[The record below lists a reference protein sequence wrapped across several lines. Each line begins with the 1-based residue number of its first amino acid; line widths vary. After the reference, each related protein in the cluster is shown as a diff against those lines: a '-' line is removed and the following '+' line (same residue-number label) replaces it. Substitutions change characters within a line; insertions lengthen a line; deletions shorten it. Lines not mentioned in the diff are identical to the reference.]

1 MNKKSFRV
9 IFSKTLQR
17 LVVVSELAKSEGKG
31 SEASASSTSGPI
43 SSIFCKIRPLTF
55 SLFCALGFVSF
66 SENALAELVIQ
77 ADKSA
82 PKHAQPIVLKTAN
95 GLPQVNIQTPND
107 KGLSHNK
114 YSKFDVDT
122 KGAILNNS
130 RTQTQTQQAG
140 MIQGNPYLARGEAK
154 VILNEVNSN
163 DPSVLKGY
171 VEVAGKKADVIIA
184 NPSGLHCE
192 GCGIIN
198 SDRVTLT
205 TGKPQI
211 KQGNLDSFVVEK
223 GKVKVSGKGLDNS
236 RVDYTDIIA
245 KETEINAGVW
255 SKQKL
260 TTVTGKNTVK
270 ARTAADSDS
279 DLQIINTAKQ
289 SAQTPAT
296 NAAPQYALDISE
308 LGGMYSGKVHLI
320 GTEQGLGVRNA
331 GHIGASSE
339 NIKIDSQGRI
349 VNQGLMS
356 GENQA
361 ELSAKQGIENHGKLE
376 TKQGNIVLTSQAD
389 IQQHG
394 SIVARQGNIQQRAV
408 NGIRQSGETVAKG
421 KISFDADHIEAS
433 ESSLIAAGVDIQSS
447 KQGETRQ
454 LSAQADNGKDI
465 HITTRQQAVLNGKNI
480 ASGTLQIK
488 ADRADLNKSQTSANR
503 IDVHAKTGDI
513 QANQAKLSAKETL
526 RLNTPKTLSTESSH
540 VSAKR
545 IQTTQTDL
553 NTRNAVWEQTGEQDF
568 ALKAQTINNQGG
580 AIKTQGKFTVR
591 AEQLDNTKGR
601 LVSNAE
607 MDIKTQALNNKL
619 GYLVSNQTQTV
630 NSQQL
635 TNQQG
640 VIASQNSSV
649 DLSVSSL
656 LNNQQGTISA
666 KNQLNLT
673 AYGVDNKQGT
683 LYTAQDNL
691 VLDAQKQALN
701 NQQGQILSGKALQI
715 DSAEINNQKGTFFS
729 TENQQINTNGQQ
741 LTNTQDGKIQSLAQL
756 IINTALLDNQGGFIQ
771 TQQGGTITASHI
783 LNNKVTENGS
793 LIEAGAPLVV
803 NTPTFENN
811 GTVAQDKTP
820 TQGII
825 AQKLTLT
832 SDRLENE
839 KGGIYLE
846 SEGLLNIAKVV
857 NNQAGEILSW
867 GDLVVLG
874 NKSLIVH
881 NREGKLQATN
891 NFTVTAKS
899 LSGDGY
905 LQAKNIA
912 INLQDNFDIQQDI
925 NAKHSLSIST
935 EGDILNRKKLAANDR
950 LQLNAR
956 NITNEQNARI
966 SSAETRLNAK
976 ATVHNEG
983 LINSRSDNGLSK
995 TVIKAEKIENIGT
1008 GRIYGDHVA
1017 LGAEQILNQ
1026 DKDGKS
1032 ATIAAR
1038 KRLDLAAKEIENGT
1052 KTYELNKKDG
1062 SLIYSEGDIAIG
1074 RHLDEQDTVIGN
1086 AEHLKN
1092 LSSVME
1098 AAGDIYLNVNKI
1110 NNDNIHYSSKL
1121 EITDTQKVK
1130 EHFIIPRS
1138 KHNRGGEKVFNDG
1151 HNEKINVNDLTKGYY
1166 RKTWSY
1172 WQKYNEDSLPVI
1184 TDASQITESTV
1195 LAKPYALKCVDQNM
1209 ADCIALPAGI
1219 YNKDNP
1225 VWNKFGIQA
1234 PDVDQPE
1241 MTPEIVRAMNE
1252 EDQAT
1257 KHLSEEQLDKLT
1269 QDQQNGIAPIVPTK
1283 PVKPVKLAT
1292 ESDAEYQ
1299 KRVKAYQAE
1308 LKTYEA
1314 ADAAYKRYIL
1324 LKPFIDW
1331 EAKYGDRVQLLDNAI
1346 AEHNKR
1352 ILNQEYAHFWNLWI
1366 NEKVVKENITQ
1377 TSLPAQ
1383 ILAGGTINY
1392 QSDEFINDKSWVIA
1406 GNGLNQIGSG
1416 KIANLDDKDAVRQD
1430 WELGTREFS
1439 FTRWRG
1445 GTKRRHSR
1453 YDEEEG
1459 KLARLKEVHKDMNIF
1474 VELANTIPSN
1484 YKGYV
1489 DAKSLNQVKDE
1500 GNSVNI
1506 TSNEGEYRSGIQIV
1520 NPNQEGPTSQ
1530 DGIEIRSIKAD
1541 TRLPNQS
1548 LYKINPDADSHVLIE
1563 TDPDF
1568 TDRKRWLASDYMYN
1582 ALRSEH
1588 EAVHKRL
1595 GDGFYEQ
1602 RLVREQINKLTGRQ
1616 FLGEFENFE
1625 AQYKALMDAG
1635 ITFAQKFNLRPGISL
1650 SSNQVAQLTSDI
1662 VWLETESVTL
1672 PNGQVEQVLVPK
1684 VYAVARKGDISGK
1697 GSLISADKV
1706 NVNPT
1711 SLINEGTIAG
1721 RNFVKFAA
1729 DKLVNSGKISGGI
1742 LQGNVSGD
1750 AENNGGVMEANS
1762 ALFLDVAGNFTHS
1775 STTRDTEIDLDGFK
1789 RKQTTLDRKALL
1801 HVKDAN
1807 GTLQVTANNITL
1819 NGSDIIN
1826 DGQGLTYLKAKD
1838 QMHLGTVAVGFDE
1851 KMGGGNHYRNEAV
1864 QDVVVSRVS
1873 GNGNVTLVANTL
1885 TAEGAELGA
1894 KERLAALAENDLVL
1908 GTALRSGE
1916 YEEYHKYK
1924 KRNAFGSSSLETE
1937 KTRDVTSHKGSVLA
1951 AKDVYLDS
1959 RKGNLDLTAAEIV
1972 ALNDITAFAEKD
1984 IVLGAAENTETKSEK
1999 EIRKSSGLSASKSR
2013 GVASVGYSKNKSDM
2027 RDKNVATSIAT
2038 TVLNSVSGNL
2048 TISSI
2053 HGDVTSNAARM
2064 NAGRDIAIEG
2074 NNVHLN
2080 AMTEHENNQFSYK
2093 SKSTGFGVSAVY
2105 NPVQVVKDNFG
2116 EQASQG
2122 SAAGVIGKI
2131 LTAADAAS
2139 KTANQL
2145 MNPGSPYFK
2154 TQKSE
2159 LNKNTQKET
2168 AVIGHVNAGGNLSIT
2183 AREGDITSQGSQL
2196 SAKGDGS
2203 LSAKED
2209 IQLDVATSSTSQN
2222 NRSTR
2227 KGIEL
2232 NASKGGGIYSEKDLG
2247 EGDTVTEQASVLSFG
2262 GNSSVTA
2269 KQGDVRL
2276 AGTQLVSEGDN
2287 RISAGGD
2294 VVLTTAEKRVG
2305 QSTSSKKHHIG
2316 EAVVSETE
2324 HFSGYHRQLS
2334 SDSHDSV
2341 SHSGAT
2347 IASLNGNVDIEAGND
2362 FHQTSGQILAKK
2374 RVDIEA
2380 EKVTFDV
2387 AHNTGTSSSHKSDLK
2402 MGTFARV
2409 GSPIIDLVQAVE
2421 SAIENK
2427 EANDRVRAAQALGV
2441 AAKGYSTYANAA
2453 AGGALLR
2460 VEAGTGYSHSRER
2473 MESTQSEAQGNVVN
2487 AQHISVKSRS
2497 GDIQAKQ
2504 TDFVSRD
2511 SEGNRLADSSITLDA
2526 HKDLIVESSQSTAK
2540 QKGKQQ
2546 SSGFEVGAGVAVGAQ
2561 TGAYIYVQGGFTKGK
2576 QDEQHVVQNNS
2587 HLDSETITLK
2597 SGGDTT
2603 LSGAVAKGKTIN
2615 ADVGGTLTVESRQD
2629 EHHSKSSSVGA
2640 GGRVQVALGTVW
2652 GGSGYG
2658 NASSGKSNSK
2668 QVVEQSGLFAE
2679 EGGYHVNAD
2688 HVQLNG
2694 GAIASTNPN
2703 KSELSTN
2710 TLAFKDIEN
2719 ESESKA
2725 LTGGMSVS
2733 ANLNKLGNAEAASKE
2748 GAKQQAD
2755 LAKLTGTTQSN
2766 GIKPTVPMYD
2776 SESDSSV
2783 TKATLTEGKITLNKD
2798 SQPTE
2803 TTAQALGLNTD
2814 LNQAN
2819 KQVEATFDIKQKLKD
2834 QQVLS
2839 AAVGDMLGAVDSY
2852 SERKQKA
2859 ALEEV
2864 NAAEEALAKARRTG
2878 ASQEDLSQME
2888 RVYTEAKAKE
2898 ESWREG
2904 GASKRKLDTVAVTL
2918 GAILSGGSA
2927 GEVAATA
2934 ISPELNAQIHKYT
2947 SDNKTANLLAH
2958 AALSALEAGISG
2970 NNALAGAASGMAGE
2984 ASAMLLS
2991 EVVFNKEASQ
3001 LSEEEREL
3009 LSVAGQLSGALV
3021 GNGMGGNTAATLQ
3034 GIETAKR
3041 AVENNYLFINEAKEK
3056 MVLQRKKVEG
3066 TATKDDLARL
3076 EEINRIDEKR
3086 NQEIR
3091 DACKQVSSEQ
3101 CLSLARTAQ
3110 YAQRGYEE
3118 YFSYRGQLKDIFPN
3132 DFANVEQILRG
3143 KDADSVYIE
3152 KVALGIAKA
3161 ENIPLEAAKSK
3172 VENLMLFKNFAELV
3186 GSIRGATSAKYG
3198 AKVTGVPANYPK
3210 VVFNGIE
3217 LHPNLPEPKAGYG
3230 FVPQKAKGNSV
3241 YQEWKDINGYRGEI
3255 NLANSIQ
3262 ETPNRQV
3269 IKWGNSTGTNGSDV
3283 ISVNTKTGEVELWD
3297 NKYRSGSVTGKIS
3310 PTFDKEKTRAS
3321 AIEEAIREIRGSKFI
3336 APEIQQKALDN
3347 LAKQNFTTYTVG
3359 SGKVKNSVIQKY
3371 CSNQKCP

>member
-31 SEASASSTSGPI
+31 GEASASSTSWLI

-66 SENALAELVIQ
+66 SENALAELIIQ

-82 PKHAQPIVLKTAN
+82 PKHEQPIVLKTAN

-198 SDRVTLT
+198 SDRATLT

-255 SKQKL
+255 SKKKL
-260 TTVTGKNTVK
+260 TAVTGKNMVK
-270 ARTAADSDS
+270 ARMETDSDS

-289 SAQTPAT
+289 SAQTSVT
-296 NAAPQYALDISE
+296 NAPPQYALDISE
-308 LGGMYSGKVHLI
+308 LGGMYAGKVHLI

-339 NIKIDSQGRI
+339 NVKIDSQGRI

-389 IQQHG
+389 IQQQG
-394 SIVARQGNIQQRAV
+394 SIVARQGEIQQRAAKD
-408 NGIRQSGETVAKG
+408 IRQTGETVAKG
-421 KISFDADHIEAS
+421 KISFDADRVEAS
-433 ESSLIAAGVDIQSS
+433 ESSLIAAGVEIQQTA
-447 KQGETRQ
+447 QGEARQ
-454 LSAQADNGKDI
+454 LSPQTDNSKDI
-465 HITTRQQAVLNGKNI
+465 QISTRQQAVLNGKNI

-488 ADRADLNKSQTSANR
+488 ADKADLNKSQTSANQ

-526 RLNTPKTLSTESSH
+526 RLNTPKTLSTEGSH
-540 VSAKR
+540 VSATH
-545 IQTTQTDL
+545 IQTTQADL
-553 NTRNAVWEQTGEQDF
+553 NTKNAVWEQTGEQDF
-568 ALKAQTINNQGG
+568 ALKAKTINNQGG
-580 AIKTQGKFTVR
+580 AIKTQGKFTVE

-607 MDIKTQALNNKL
+607 MNIKTQALNNQL
-619 GYLVSNQTQTV
+619 GYLVSNKAQTI
-630 NSQQL
+630 NSQKL
-635 TNQQG
+635 NNQQG

-649 DLSVSSL
+649 DLNVSGL

-691 VLDAQKQALN
+691 VLDTQKQALN

-715 DSAEINNQKGTFFS
+715 DSAEINNQQGTLFS

-783 LNNKVTENGS
+783 LNNKVAENGS

-803 NTPTFENN
+803 NTPIFENN
-811 GTVAQDKTP
+811 GTIAQGKTP

-846 SEGLLNIAKVV
+846 SEGLLNIAKAV

-867 GDLVVLG
+867 GGLSISGYQTD
-874 NKSLIVH
+874 LIVT
-881 NREGKLQATN
+881 NKEGKIQAEKRLSVEAKAISEDGHLEAKDLSIKQKDDFNTKN
-891 NFTVTAKS
+891 N
-899 LSGDGY
+899 
-905 LQAKNIA
+905 
-912 INLQDNFDIQQDI
+912 I
-925 NAKHSLSIST
+925 NAKSTLAIETLGNLVNNHKLS
-935 EGDILNRKKLAANDR
+935 ANDK
-950 LQLNAR
+950 LTLTAQSLN
-956 NITNEQNARI
+956 NAADGRI
-966 SSAETRLNAK
+966 SSGHTRI
-976 ATVHNEG
+976 TVNDKVENRG
-983 LINSRSDNGLSK
+983 LINSFNEDDTSK
-995 TVIKAEKIENIGT
+995 TVVKAKVIENKGS
-1008 GRIYGDHVA
+1008 GRIYGDYVA
-1017 LGAEQILNQ
+1017 LGAENILNQ
-1026 DKDGKS
+1026 DENGKA

-1038 KRLDLAAKEIENGT
+1038 KRLDLASKTITNEMATYDQNLKGGGYIYSGGDIVFGSELNEQDLAEGQADSFKNISSVIEAVGHTVLNIKNIENINKYYRSELQIVGPINEVDKNYILPEGEAT
-1052 KTYELNKKDG
+1052 KVDQPYNNGKLPYISTDELQRIGFSRTWKWMRKYNVNNLEVITNTAQIKGKVLASPNQVNCDDNQNCKPLAAGIYKKDSPVWGYFGIEAPTEDVPEITPEMAAYLKRSELN
-1062 SLIYSEGDIAIG
+1062 
-1074 RHLDEQDTVIGN
+1074 DE
-1086 AEHLKN
+1086 K
-1092 LSSVME
+1092 LSSLSDE
-1098 AAGDIYLNVNKI
+1098 EIA
-1110 NNDNIHYSSKL
+1110 KL
-1121 EITDTQKVK
+1121 DQQEEMQT
-1130 EHFIIPRS
+1130 
-1138 KHNRGGEKVFNDG
+1138 
-1151 HNEKINVNDLTKGYY
+1151 
-1166 RKTWSY
+1166 
-1172 WQKYNEDSLPVI
+1172 LPVI
-1184 TDASQITESTV
+1184 PPLPVQPTKQANESEEVFQTKLENYRKEKEAYDKAVQAKKDYELMKPLQEWTNKHGDKLKALTEAIDAH
-1195 LAKPYALKCVDQNM
+1195 
-1209 ADCIALPAGI
+1209 
-1219 YNKDNP
+1219 NK
-1225 VWNKFGIQA
+1225 
-1234 PDVDQPE
+1234 
-1241 MTPEIVRAMNE
+1241 EIVGDVYDRFWAIN
-1252 EDQAT
+1252 
-1257 KHLSEEQLDKLT
+1257 
-1269 QDQQNGIAPIVPTK
+1269 
-1283 PVKPVKLAT
+1283 VKK
-1292 ESDAEYQ
+1292 EY
-1299 KRVKAYQAE
+1299 
-1308 LKTYEA
+1308 
-1314 ADAAYKRYIL
+1314 I
-1324 LKPFIDW
+1324 
-1331 EAKYGDRVQLLDNAI
+1331 
-1346 AEHNKR
+1346 
-1352 ILNQEYAHFWNLWI
+1352 
-1366 NEKVVKENITQ
+1366 KENVT
-1377 TSLPAQ
+1377 TRTAPAQ
-1383 ILAGGTINY
+1383 ILAGGGITYN
-1392 QSDEFINDKSWVIA
+1392 SERFLNDKSWVIA
-1406 GNGLNQIGSG
+1406 KGIEQVGSG
-1416 KIANLDDKDAVRQD
+1416 KLENRDDEDAIHQD
-1430 WELGTREFS
+1430 IEEGNRHFS
-1439 FTRWRG
+1439 YTVWRG
-1445 GTKRRHSR
+1445 GHRRYFQRKDNSHGPLMR
-1453 YDEEEG
+1453 INET
-1459 KLARLKEVHKDMNIF
+1459 HKDMGIWQERNDITPSEF
-1474 VELANTIPSN
+1474 NGYVNSVDANGISSQGNELALKPLQEDAPKFKELTIS
-1484 YKGYV
+1484 
-1489 DAKSLNQVKDE
+1489 A
-1500 GNSVNI
+1500 I
-1506 TSNEGEYRSGIQIV
+1506 
-1520 NPNQEGPTSQ
+1520 PTSQ
-1530 DGIEIRSIKAD
+1530 DGIEIRSVKAD

-1616 FLGEFENFE
+1616 FLGEFETFDD
-1625 AQYKALMDAG
+1625 QYKALMDAG
-1635 ITFAQKFNLRPGISL
+1635 VTFAQKFNLRPGIAL
-1650 SSNQVAQLTSDI
+1650 SSSQVAQLTSDI

-1697 GSLISADKV
+1697 GTLISADKM
-1706 NVNPT
+1706 NVNST

-1742 LQGNVSGD
+1742 LQGKVSGD

-1959 RKGNLDLTAAEIV
+1959 RKGHLDLTAAEII

-1984 IVLGAAENTETKSEK
+1984 IILGAAENTETKSEK

-2105 NPVQVVKDNFG
+2105 NPVQVAKDNFG

-2122 SAAGVIGKI
+2122 SAAGIIGKI
-2131 LTAADAAS
+2131 LTAAEAIS
-2139 KTANQL
+2139 KTTNQA

-2203 LSAKED
+2203 LWAKRD
-2209 IQLDVATSSTSQN
+2209 VQLDVATSSTSQN

-2232 NASKGGGIYSEKDLG
+2232 NGSKGVTSAAGIFNEKELG
-2247 EGDTVTEQASVLSFG
+2247 EGDTVTAQASVLSFG

-2287 RISAGGD
+2287 RIFAGGD

-2324 HFSGYHRQLS
+2324 RFGGYHRQLS
-2334 SDSHDSV
+2334 SESHDSV

-2374 RVDIEA
+2374 RIDIEA

-2427 EANDRVRAAQALGV
+2427 DANDRVRAAQALGV
-2441 AAKGYSTYANAA
+2441 AAKGYSAYANAA

-2473 MESTQSEAQGNVVN
+2473 MESAQSEAQGNVVN

-2546 SSGFEVGAGVAVGAQ
+2546 SSGVEVGAGVAVGAQ
-2561 TGAYIYVQGGFTKGK
+2561 TGVYIYVQGGFTKGK

-2603 LSGAVAKGKTIN
+2603 LAGAVAKGKTIN
-2615 ADVGGTLTVESRQD
+2615 ADVGGVLTVESRQD

-2640 GGRVQVALGTVW
+2640 GGRVQVALGTAW

-2766 GIKPTVPMYD
+2766 AINPTVPMYD

-2803 TTAQALGLNTD
+2803 TTAEALGLNTD

-2839 AAVGDMLGAVDSY
+2839 AAVGDIGA
-2852 SERKQKA
+2852 A
-2859 ALEEV
+2859 AQ
-2864 NAAEEALAKARRTG
+2864 A
-2878 ASQEDLSQME
+2878 
-2888 RVYTEAKAKE
+2888 YTESKAKE
-2898 ESWREG
+2898 LNQEAEELEKAGKVAEAIQKKEEAEKWQTSGEY
-2904 GASKRKLDTVAVTL
+2904 KRKVDAVT
-2918 GAILSGGSA
+2918 
-2927 GEVAATA
+2927 TA
-2934 ISPELNAQIHKYT
+2934 IS
-2947 SDNKTANLLAH
+2947 LAI
-2958 AALSALEAGISG
+2958 AGKPTEAVV
-2970 NNALAGAASGMAGE
+2970 AGAASPYVNRAIKQLTEQSESANIAAHVLWGAIEAELAGGK
-2984 ASAMLLS
+2984 ASTGAVAAGAAEIGARVLTQGLYEKEPHELTTEEKEEVLALS
-2991 EVVFNKEASQ
+2991 KA
-3001 LSEEEREL
+3001 L
-3009 LSVAGQLSGALV
+3009 AGLASGAV
-3021 GNGMGGNTAATLQ
+3021 NGGSSVETLNAVST
-3034 GIETAKR
+3034 GVEVAKN
-3041 AVENNYLFINEAKEK
+3041 AVENNALSSKDVAALYRDIRKAIENGEDVEAVYKHYRQLSQAQREALLSDCGESCRLPVEGMLGNATELAADYSGLIWGGMSGLSTEERSRFLTLVEEENTKSINALKARHSFAENALEFGVNAAQIVGKERLGHKPTQVDFAKKSNKVDRGSAIPYPNPEKVQIADKEVTYKSNAKHTKGMPGNRPNAGIEPRNSLELFRNSVVDGKKRYSIDSQGNIHQFNSNKEGTEWHWAGRTGRDQPASQILDTK
-3056 MVLQRKKVEG
+3056 NISNDILKKLGTTEKEVRKK
-3066 TATKDDLARL
+3066 
-3076 EEINRIDEKR
+3076 
-3086 NQEIR
+3086 
-3091 DACKQVSSEQ
+3091 
-3101 CLSLARTAQ
+3101 
-3110 YAQRGYEE
+3110 
-3118 YFSYRGQLKDIFPN
+3118 
-3132 DFANVEQILRG
+3132 
-3143 KDADSVYIE
+3143 
-3152 KVALGIAKA
+3152 
-3161 ENIPLEAAKSK
+3161 
-3172 VENLMLFKNFAELV
+3172 
-3186 GSIRGATSAKYG
+3186 
-3198 AKVTGVPANYPK
+3198 
-3210 VVFNGIE
+3210 
-3217 LHPNLPEPKAGYG
+3217 
-3230 FVPQKAKGNSV
+3230 
-3241 YQEWKDINGYRGEI
+3241 
-3255 NLANSIQ
+3255 
-3262 ETPNRQV
+3262 
-3269 IKWGNSTGTNGSDV
+3269 
-3283 ISVNTKTGEVELWD
+3283 
-3297 NKYRSGSVTGKIS
+3297 
-3310 PTFDKEKTRAS
+3310 
-3321 AIEEAIREIRGSKFI
+3321 
-3336 APEIQQKALDN
+3336 
-3347 LAKQNFTTYTVG
+3347 
-3359 SGKVKNSVIQKY
+3359 
-3371 CSNQKCP
+3371 

>member
-31 SEASASSTSGPI
+31 SEASASSTSGLI

-55 SLFCALGFVSF
+55 SLFCALGFVCF

-82 PKHAQPIVLKTAN
+82 PKQAQPIVLKTAN

-184 NPSGLHCE
+184 NPNGLHCE
-192 GCGIIN
+192 DCGIIN

-296 NAAPQYALDISE
+296 NAVPQYALDISE

-339 NIKIDSQGRI
+339 NVKIDSQGRI

-454 LSAQADNGKDI
+454 LSAQANNGKDI

-488 ADRADLNKSQTSANR
+488 ADKADLNKSQTSANR

-526 RLNTPKTLSTESSH
+526 RLNTPKTLSTEGSH

-545 IQTTQTDL
+545 IQTTQADL
-553 NTRNAVWEQTGEQDF
+553 NTKNAVWEQTGEQDF
-568 ALKAQTINNQGG
+568 ALKAKTINNQGG

-649 DLSVSSL
+649 DLNVSSL

-783 LNNKVTENGS
+783 LNNKVAENGS

-803 NTPTFENN
+803 NTPIFENN
-811 GTVAQDKTP
+811 GTIAQGKTP

-857 NNQAGEILSW
+857 NNQAGEILGW

-935 EGDILNRKKLAANDR
+935 EGNILNRKKLAANDN

-966 SSAETRLNAK
+966 SSADTRLNAK

-1430 WELGTREFS
+1430 WELGTRNFS
-1439 FTRWRG
+1439 FTEWRG
-1445 GTKRRHSR
+1445 GLKRRHSR
-1453 YDEEEG
+1453 YDKESG
-1459 KLARLKEVHKDMNIF
+1459 DLARLKEVHKDMNIF

-1500 GNSVNI
+1500 GNNVNI
-1506 TSNEGEYRSGIQIV
+1506 TSSKGEYRSGIQVV
-1520 NPNQEGPTSQ
+1520 NPSQTNSTSQ
-1530 DGIEIRSIKAD
+1530 DGIEIRSTKAD

-1650 SSNQVAQLTSDI
+1650 SSSQVAQLTSDI

-1672 PNGQVEQVLVPK
+1672 PNSQVVQVLVPK

-1697 GSLISADKV
+1697 GTLISADKV

-1826 DGQGLTYLKAKD
+1826 DGQGLTYIKAKD
-1838 QMHLGTVAVGFDE
+1838 QMHLGTVEVSFDE

-1873 GNGNVTLVANTL
+1873 GNGNVTLVAKDL
-1885 TAEGAELGA
+1885 YAEGGDFEA
-1894 KERLAALAENDLVL
+1894 KQRLVAYAENNLVL
-1908 GTALRSGE
+1908 DSATRSGS
-1916 YEEYHKYK
+1916 YEEYHRTKSGG
-1924 KRNAFGSSSLETE
+1924 ALGSS
-1937 KTRDVTSHKGSVLA
+1937 KKITRDTDQYREKENVRLGGDEIIVSAGNDVTARNLQAIADKDVLIQGGNNVTLTADTNYFKETHFEKKSKSGAFSGGGLGITFGKKSETHENEAEGWQQSEARSTLGSLSGNITVSAGNHAHISGTDMVASKELGKQILVEGNSTYVGAGQDELSSRERHEYKQSGLTLAFSSAVTDAALA
-1951 AKDVYLDS
+1951 AKSSFKRSNQVQDE
-1959 RKGNLDLTAAEIV
+1959 R
-1972 ALNDITAFAEKD
+1972 
-1984 IVLGAAENTETKSEK
+1984 LGALLKVKAANEALETV
-1999 EIRKSSGLSASKSR
+1999 RKAKDLIDTIQNASNATQEASSPDIKISVSVGASKSVSTSHTQQKTHQGSSLSAHQVTVR
-2013 GVASVGYSKNKSDM
+2013 AKNGDNTIEGSKLDAVK
-2027 RDKNVATSIAT
+2027 AE
-2038 TVLNSVSGNL
+2038 L
-2048 TISSI
+2048 
-2053 HGDVTSNAARM
+2053 
-2064 NAGRDIAIEG
+2064 EG
-2074 NNVHLN
+2074 NNVNLLSTTDSQRN
-2080 AMTEHENNQFSYK
+2080 RSDNKNSSWSVGGFFGK
-2093 SKSTGFGVSAVY
+2093 SGGASGFGVEGAANVGKGHSNSESEVRNNTEINAEHLTINAKEKTTLKGAVA
-2105 NPVQVVKDNFG
+2105 NTNHLKLNTKQLHIES
-2116 EQASQG
+2116 EQDIEKYESKQTQGGVGAAFAWGTGGSG
-2122 SAAGVIGKI
+2122 SAQMSQNKAKVDYAQVNQQSGFNIGKTSEINVEENTHLAGGVI
-2131 LTAADAAS
+2131 
-2139 KTANQL
+2139 N
-2145 MNPGSPYFK
+2145 
-2154 TQKSE
+2154 
-2159 LNKNTQKET
+2159 
-2168 AVIGHVNAGGNLSIT
+2168 
-2183 AREGDITSQGSQL
+2183 
-2196 SAKGDGS
+2196 AKGDK
-2203 LSAKED
+2203 ANHRMK
-2209 IQLDVATSSTSQN
+2209 T
-2222 NRSTR
+2222 
-2227 KGIEL
+2227 
-2232 NASKGGGIYSEKDLG
+2232 
-2247 EGDTVTEQASVLSFG
+2247 
-2262 GNSSVTA
+2262 
-2269 KQGDVRL
+2269 
-2276 AGTQLVSEGDN
+2276 GT
-2287 RISAGGD
+2287 
-2294 VVLTTAEKRVG
+2294 LTTAEIKNR
-2305 QSTSSKKHHIG
+2305 SEIK
-2316 EAVVSETE
+2316 VS
-2324 HFSGYHRQLS
+2324 
-2334 SDSHDSV
+2334 
-2341 SHSGAT
+2341 
-2347 IASLNGNVDIEAGND
+2347 
-2362 FHQTSGQILAKK
+2362 
-2374 RVDIEA
+2374 
-2380 EKVTFDV
+2380 
-2387 AHNTGTSSSHKSDLK
+2387 
-2402 MGTFARV
+2402 
-2409 GSPIIDLVQAVE
+2409 
-2421 SAIENK
+2421 
-2427 EANDRVRAAQALGV
+2427 
-2441 AAKGYSTYANAA
+2441 
-2453 AGGALLR
+2453 
-2460 VEAGTGYSHSRER
+2460 
-2473 MESTQSEAQGNVVN
+2473 
-2487 AQHISVKSRS
+2487 
-2497 GDIQAKQ
+2497 
-2504 TDFVSRD
+2504 
-2511 SEGNRLADSSITLDA
+2511 
-2526 HKDLIVESSQSTAK
+2526 
-2540 QKGKQQ
+2540 
-2546 SSGFEVGAGVAVGAQ
+2546 
-2561 TGAYIYVQGGFTKGK
+2561 
-2576 QDEQHVVQNNS
+2576 
-2587 HLDSETITLK
+2587 
-2597 SGGDTT
+2597 
-2603 LSGAVAKGKTIN
+2603 
-2615 ADVGGTLTVESRQD
+2615 
-2629 EHHSKSSSVGA
+2629 
-2640 GGRVQVALGTVW
+2640 
-2652 GGSGYG
+2652 
-2658 NASSGKSNSK
+2658 
-2668 QVVEQSGLFAE
+2668 
-2679 EGGYHVNAD
+2679 
-2688 HVQLNG
+2688 
-2694 GAIASTNPN
+2694 
-2703 KSELSTN
+2703 
-2710 TLAFKDIEN
+2710 
-2719 ESESKA
+2719 
-2725 LTGGMSVS
+2725 SVS
-2733 ANLNKLGNAEAASKE
+2733 AGVS
-2748 GAKQQAD
+2748 
-2755 LAKLTGTTQSN
+2755 
-2766 GIKPTVPMYD
+2766 
-2776 SESDSSV
+2776 SDM
-2783 TKATLTEGKITLNKD
+2783 G
-2798 SQPTE
+2798 
-2803 TTAQALGLNTD
+2803 
-2814 LNQAN
+2814 
-2819 KQVEATFDIKQKLKD
+2819 
-2834 QQVLS
+2834 
-2839 AAVGDMLGAVDSY
+2839 
-2852 SERKQKA
+2852 
-2859 ALEEV
+2859 
-2864 NAAEEALAKARRTG
+2864 
-2878 ASQEDLSQME
+2878 QM
-2888 RVYTEAKAKE
+2888 
-2898 ESWREG
+2898 
-2904 GASKRKLDTVAVTL
+2904 
-2918 GAILSGGSA
+2918 A
-2927 GEVAATA
+2927 GHAMG
-2934 ISPELNAQIHKYT
+2934 
-2947 SDNKTANLLAH
+2947 
-2958 AALSALEAGISG
+2958 AALSALGNMSESERSTTSSAISDNIDLQITDSDKQKALTG
-2970 NNALAGAASGMAGE
+2970 KTAEETLQSLNRDVENANGKVEKQDLTKLQE
-2984 ASAMLLS
+2984 QQ
-2991 EVVFNKEASQ
+2991 EASQ
-3001 LSEEEREL
+3001 IVAEMGAKAVGDLAQFMEWEEGSPQKL
-3009 LSVAGQLSGALV
+3009 ALHGLV
-3021 GNGMGGNTAATLQ
+3021 GYLSAKVGGGNTAAGTLSAMSSEY
-3034 GIETAKR
+3034 INTEIA
-3041 AVENNYLFINEAKEK
+3041 NYLVNNTALTEDERNAIQQASAAGLGALIGASLGGNSTEVKQSAQMALRTEKFNRQLHPEEKQRIKDLAKGDKEK
-3056 MVLQRKKVEG
+3056 E
-3066 TATKDDLARL
+3066 ARL
-3076 EEINRIDEKR
+3076 TVAACALVHCSAQIPEDSPEYAKAKALEELGNTSEYASERALLSKQTAYIGHDAFAAGAEKPLF
-3086 NQEIR
+3086 NYNKVYQAKDYD
-3091 DACKQVSSEQ
+3091 DANLQVMTRAGGLAQATGGVAATALGVGMCETGLGCVGGVPVAAYGVDNAVAGARTVYSGKYVSTLGAKALSELTGMSSE
-3101 CLSLARTAQ
+3101 
-3110 YAQRGYEE
+3110 
-3118 YFSYRGQLKDIFPN
+3118 
-3132 DFANVEQILRG
+3132 
-3143 KDADSVYIE
+3143 
-3152 KVALGIAKA
+3152 VAEFI
-3161 ENIPLEAAKSK
+3161 
-3172 VENLMLFKNFAELV
+3172 
-3186 GSIRGATSAKYG
+3186 Y
-3198 AKVTGVPANYPK
+3198 GVPA
-3210 VVFNGIE
+3210 V
-3217 LHPNLPEPKAGYG
+3217 A
-3230 FVPQKAKGNSV
+3230 
-3241 YQEWKDINGYRGEI
+3241 
-3255 NLANSIQ
+3255 
-3262 ETPNRQV
+3262 
-3269 IKWGNSTGTNGSDV
+3269 
-3283 ISVNTKTGEVELWD
+3283 
-3297 NKYRSGSVTGKIS
+3297 SGSVNLAKGAGQVINVTGKQVA
-3310 PTFDKEKTRAS
+3310 AS
-3321 AIEEAIREIRGSKFI
+3321 AAEAKYVATELGKDVKIMGSYLNDEAIKFGVNVQNSQTLTNINNTIPREYKIAFGINAITGGAVESLYYIDGSKNI
-3336 APEIQQKALDN
+3336 TKDN
-3347 LAKQNFTTYTVG
+3347 LASSTIKVGTNAVYDSLVHKLNPIYGAIADTVKG
-3359 SGKVKNSVIQKY
+3359 VAIDNNNIEKSILNAGKSASSSSVIDYTGSKIGLNDISTKGISSSYNKYLDYLNDKKEQKEEV
-3371 CSNQKCP
+3371 K